1 MYQGIIFGSVALL
14 SVLILV
20 LFRKTE
26 QKKFDIFIKTLTV
39 VFCAV
44 GFCRYFLSDSF
55 IYAINGAWY
64 EGKYYD
70 QPDFWQAILRWGY
83 YTAYSVLPM
92 AVFFKTRFFRNIASY
107 ITMPFA
113 VLSAIFFDDYMVY
126 FLSAQGHG
134 YHGPDA
140 FRYAYFVIEL
150 VFAILI
156 PLLMQIKYK
165 HYLNVKDRREMVNFF
180 VGLPL
185 LLLVTIPV
193 YLPQALFG
201 SGVNTRPMFGGYHFA
216 WMGILLVVTLAL
228 YYAFRFRPR
237 HDRVMLCMFLTLVLF
252 FHYNSMYLMGVT
264 IKRLPF
270 QLCNIASYFYLIAMV
285 FNLGKMFHFCFIVN
299 VAGTILAIVAPT
311 FSIGDTSFWTMH
323 YIIEHS
329 LVLIVPSLVM
339 GLRIYPRVTTKSLKY
354 AAIGFT
360 CYFLFAFLLGTIL
373 NGYSAETGEKVNYF
387 YMFDLELAFDYFPF
401 LTFAGNY
408 HFSIGR
414 FEIYPIVV
422 SIVYLGFT
430 LIWFSFYLLVK
441 ALYKIDDD
449 HLELRNSSIEL
460 YEKITNKTS
469 RRPKEFVE

>member
-1 MYQGIIFGSVALL
+1 
-14 SVLILV
+14 
-20 LFRKTE
+20 
-26 QKKFDIFIKTLTV
+26 
-39 VFCAV
+39 
-44 GFCRYFLSDSF
+44 
-55 IYAINGAWY
+55 
-64 EGKYYD
+64 
-70 QPDFWQAILRWGY
+70 
-83 YTAYSVLPM
+83 
-92 AVFFKTRFFRNIASY
+92 
-107 ITMPFA
+107 
-113 VLSAIFFDDYMVY
+113 
-126 FLSAQGHG
+126 
-134 YHGPDA
+134 
-140 FRYAYFVIEL
+140 
-150 VFAILI
+150 
-156 PLLMQIKYK
+156 
-165 HYLNVKDRREMVNFF
+165 
-180 VGLPL
+180 
-185 LLLVTIPV
+185 
-193 YLPQALFG
+193 
-201 SGVNTRPMFGGYHFA
+201 
-216 WMGILLVVTLAL
+216 
-228 YYAFRFRPR
+228 
-237 HDRVMLCMFLTLVLF
+237 
-252 FHYNSMYLMGVT
+252 MYLMGVT

-311 FSIGDTSFWTMH
+311 FSVGDTSFWTMH

-373 NGYSAETGEKVNYF
+373 NGYSVETGEKVNYF

-401 LTFAGNY
+401 LTFAGNF

-441 ALYKIDDD
+441 VLYKIDDD